1 MGKYF
6 GTDGFR
12 GEANVGLKSEHAYK
26 IGSFLA
32 YYFISNSNNKKF
44 VIGRDTRLSGNM
56 LEAALVAGLNSY
68 GGDAYILGV
77 TTTPSIAYL
86 AKKEKFG
93 CGIMISASHN
103 PFYDNGIKLINSN
116 GEKMEESIISKIE
129 EYIDSKIELPLVKK
143 ELIGRSINYKE
154 GIDLYINHLTKLG
167 PDLSK
172 LNIALDLANGSATR
186 VAEDV
191 FKNLGANFK
200 VINNNPDGLNINAN
214 CGSTHIESL
223 AKLVKDGKYDCGFA
237 YDGDADR
244 CLMVDEYGNI
254 LSGDHILYI
263 YSNYLKSMNKLKNNT
278 VVTTVMSNF
287 GLYLALDKNNISY
300 AKTKVGDKYV
310 YEYMKENDCVIGGE
324 QSGHIIF
331 IDNASTGDGILT
343 SLKMLEVM
351 VNTNKSLSSLV
362 KDIDIYPQ
370 VLLNIKVSDKKKVQE
385 DKDVINS
392 ISEVEKELGN
402 TGRILVRESGTEPLI
417 RVMVEAKSKDI
428 CLALANKVI
437 NVIKTK
443 GYEIN

>member
-77 TTTPSIAYL
+77 TTTPCVAYL

-223 AKLVKDGKYDCGFA
+223 AKLLLF
-237 YDGDADR
+237 R
-244 CLMVDEYGNI
+244 I
-254 LSGDHILYI
+254 
-263 YSNYLKSMNKLKNNT
+263 
-278 VVTTVMSNF
+278 
-287 GLYLALDKNNISY
+287 
-300 AKTKVGDKYV
+300 
-310 YEYMKENDCVIGGE
+310 
-324 QSGHIIF
+324 
-331 IDNASTGDGILT
+331 
-343 SLKMLEVM
+343 
-351 VNTNKSLSSLV
+351 
-362 KDIDIYPQ
+362 
-370 VLLNIKVSDKKKVQE
+370 LLNMH
-385 DKDVINS
+385 
-392 ISEVEKELGN
+392 L
-402 TGRILVRESGTEPLI
+402 
-417 RVMVEAKSKDI
+417 
-428 CLALANKVI
+428 
-437 NVIKTK
+437 
-443 GYEIN
+443 